1 MSTTANE
8 GSEYYWGYVIAYWC
22 ENKLEYLE
30 KWTMEP
36 LFEEVKTFCI
46 AEEIPLPNLDA
57 ESTMIATLGHHS
69 CIADEIIT

>member
-1 MSTTANE
+1 
-8 GSEYYWGYVIAYWC
+8 
-22 ENKLEYLE
+22 
-30 KWTMEP
+30 MEP